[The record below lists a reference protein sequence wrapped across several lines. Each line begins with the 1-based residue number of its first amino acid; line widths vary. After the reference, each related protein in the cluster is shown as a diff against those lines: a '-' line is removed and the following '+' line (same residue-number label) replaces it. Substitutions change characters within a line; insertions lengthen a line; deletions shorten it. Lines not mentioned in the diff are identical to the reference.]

1 VIHTGLLSIT
11 FRQLS
16 PEEIIRLVS
25 QAGLQAIEWGG
36 DIHVPHGDV
45 ERAKEVRAWTL
56 AAGIDI
62 ASYGSYYRVG
72 CSNKNNLTFDQVLQ
86 SAVALQAPAIRVWAG
101 DQGSA
106 KADDAWWSRVVADAA
121 RIAGLAQAEGIF
133 VDFEYHRNTLTDSRE
148 TAVRLLQEI
157 AHPNIRCNWQPATDL
172 TIEERKQ
179 DLRAVL
185 PWLANVH
192 VFQWEPGI
200 RNPLE
205 DGIAEWSEYAAIIRE
220 ATGDRYAM
228 LEFVRGDEP
237 QQFVQDAETLK
248 SILSKRIS
256 SGHN

>member
-1 VIHTGLLSIT
+1 LIRSGLLSVT
-11 FRQLS
+11 FRQLA
-16 PEEIIRLVS
+16 PEEIIKLVS

-45 ERAKEVRAWTL
+45 ERAKQVRDLTV
-56 AAGIDI
+56 AAGIAV

-72 CSNKNNLTFDQVLQ
+72 CNNANNLTFDQVLE
-86 SAVALQAPAIRVWAG
+86 SAIALQAPAIRVWAG

-106 KADDAWWSRVVADAA
+106 LADDAWWSRVVADAA
-121 RIAGLAQAEGIF
+121 RIAEQAQAVGIT

-148 TAVRLLQEI
+148 TTVRLLQEI

-172 TIEERKQ
+172 TVEERKL

-200 RNPLE
+200 RNPLQ
-205 DGIAEWSEYAAIIRE
+205 DGVEEWTEYAAIIRE
-220 ATGDRYAM
+220 ARGDRYAM
-228 LEFVRGDEP
+228 LEFVRENEP
-237 QQFVQDAETLK
+237 QQFLQDAEALK
-248 SILSKRIS
+248 LIIGSE
-256 SGHN
+256 HH